1 MYLPCTWVRNLSQV
15 GAQAAADRGAEAGR
29 RAPQKGCPPALTSR
43 APTGSCKS
51 WKVRAWLSHP
61 RAYRSAASHS

>member
-15 GAQAAADRGAEAGR
+15 GAQAAAADRGAETGR
-29 RAPQKGCPPALTSR
+29 REPQKGCPPALTWR
-43 APTGSCKS
+43 GPTGSYKS

-61 RAYRSAASHS
+61 RAYRSDSHS